1 MKRHAV
7 FRGRIP
13 RILDPEATKLPISDY
28 SSTIPAL
35 SLHHPLKLEPVV
47 GLEPTTD
54 GLQNRCSTTELNW
67 RRYLNHQPRLK
78 VPTVR
83 EVPDSICALVFGSFV
98 ARKRAVLFSTE
109 RDTFCEGPTRWQVNS
124 PPL

>member
-1 MKRHAV
+1 MVPAAGHPIFLLRPW
-7 FRGRIP
+7 RS
-13 RILDPEATKLPISDY
+13 DTKGM
-28 SSTIPAL
+28 
-35 SLHHPLKLEPVV
+35 EPVV

-109 RDTFCEGPTRWQVNS
+109 RDTFCEGPTRWQVKS
-124 PPL
+124 PPLCMTIRGKCI